1 MTIKHIIL
9 EDSNSTRTK
18 WRSSFL
24 VIFIFI
30 IQFSCF
36 WLFIPSPTGHYRDVG
51 IECDTLLPF
60 LENAVYWKGI
70 TFTPNNSSDEESR
83 LYLENVL
90 IAHAV
95 QGITALKK
103 APELAKV
110 TITDCVTGVLMKNLQ
125 NPLVIADTNILRC
138 KTSGVNVTSLV
149 GPVTIENVT
158 VQNTSHGDGLV
169 FRHNIDIMD
178 FCSNISQLPSF
189 PLVFNA
195 SGATFCSKVRG
206 NVGVANFII
215 MNFWLALPSLLT
227 QFEPQPPH
235 SPLQNSSITSKPF
248 KLGPPILA
256 TFPKIEKSSRR
267 VRQHC
272 C

>member
-1 MTIKHIIL
+1 MIIL
-9 EDSNSTRTK
+9 
-18 WRSSFL
+18 
-24 VIFIFI
+24 
-30 IQFSCF
+30 
-36 WLFIPSPTGHYRDVG
+36 SPTGHYQDVG

-110 TITDCVTGVLMKNLQ
+110 TIIDCVTGVLMENLE

-138 KTSGVNVTSLV
+138 KTSGVNVTSSV

-169 FRHNIDIMD
+169 FRHNIDIVD
-178 FCSNISQLPSF
+178 FCSNFSQLPSF

-195 SGATFCSKVRG
+195 SGATFCTKVRG

-227 QFEPQPPH
+227 
-235 SPLQNSSITSKPF
+235 
-248 KLGPPILA
+248 
-256 TFPKIEKSSRR
+256 
-267 VRQHC
+267 
-272 C
+272 

>member
-1 MTIKHIIL
+1 M
-9 EDSNSTRTK
+9 
-18 WRSSFL
+18 SFL
-24 VIFIFI
+24 IFSYFYIYHSIFLFLI
-30 IQFSCF
+30 IYFISNRTLPRRRNRVRHTAPFSWKRCLLERNNIYAEQFVWRRKPPVPGKCAHSSCCSRNNGPEKGTRISKSHNY
-36 WLFIPSPTGHYRDVG
+36 WLRHWSIDEKP
-51 IECDTLLPF
+51 
-60 LENAVYWKGI
+60 WK
-70 TFTPNNSSDEESR
+70 S
-83 LYLENVL
+83 
-90 IAHAV
+90 
-95 QGITALKK
+95 
-103 APELAKV
+103 
-110 TITDCVTGVLMKNLQ
+110 
-125 NPLVIADTNILRC
+125 LVIADTNILRC

>member
-1 MTIKHIIL
+1 MFIL
-9 EDSNSTRTK
+9 
-18 WRSSFL
+18 
-24 VIFIFI
+24 
-30 IQFSCF
+30 
-36 WLFIPSPTGHYRDVG
+36 SPTGHYRDVG

-110 TITDCVTGVLMKNLQ
+110 TITDCVTGVLMENLE
-125 NPLVIADTNILRC
+125 NLLVIADTNILRC
-138 KTSGVNVTSLV
+138 KISGVNVTSSV
-149 GPVTIENVT
+149 GTATIENVT

-178 FCSNISQLPSF
+178 FCSNFSQLPSF

-206 NVGVANFII
+206 I

-227 QFEPQPPH
+227 QFESQPPH
-235 SPLQNSSITSKPF
+235 SPLKNNLITSKPF

-256 TFPKIEKSSRR
+256 TFPKIEKSSRL

>member
-1 MTIKHIIL
+1 
-9 EDSNSTRTK
+9 
-18 WRSSFL
+18 
-24 VIFIFI
+24 
-30 IQFSCF
+30 
-36 WLFIPSPTGHYRDVG
+36 
-51 IECDTLLPF
+51 
-60 LENAVYWKGI
+60 
-70 TFTPNNSSDEESR
+70 
-83 LYLENVL
+83 
-90 IAHAV
+90 
-95 QGITALKK
+95 
-103 APELAKV
+103 
-110 TITDCVTGVLMKNLQ
+110 MKNLE

-206 NVGVANFII
+206 NVGVASFII

-235 SPLQNSSITSKPF
+235 FPLQNSSITSKPF

>member
-1 MTIKHIIL
+1 M
-9 EDSNSTRTK
+9 
-18 WRSSFL
+18 
-24 VIFIFI
+24 
-30 IQFSCF
+30 
-36 WLFIPSPTGHYRDVG
+36 
-51 IECDTLLPF
+51 LL
-60 LENAVYWKGI
+60 
-70 TFTPNNSSDEESR
+70 
-83 LYLENVL
+83 
-90 IAHAV
+90 AHAV

-110 TITDCVTGVLMKNLQ
+110 TITDCVTGVLMKNLE